1 MNYKNIRFNKYL
13 RQQNFF
19 KFEKIQDN
27 KRLSDSTKILD
38 KEIYSV
44 YINIALIISIENN
57 NKIITF
63 SISNYYTKMKTIKIA
78 NL

>member
-19 KFEKIQDN
+19 KFEKIKDN

>member
-19 KFEKIQDN
+19 KFEKIKDN

-63 SISNYYTKMKTIKIA
+63 SILNYYTKMKTVKIA